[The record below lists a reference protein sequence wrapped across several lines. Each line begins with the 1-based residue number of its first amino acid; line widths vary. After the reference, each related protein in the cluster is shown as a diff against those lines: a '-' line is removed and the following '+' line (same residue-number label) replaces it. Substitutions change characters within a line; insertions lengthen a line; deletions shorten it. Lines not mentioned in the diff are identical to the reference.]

1 MGDKNITNLPPWQRN
16 LGYVPQ
22 DKLLFPNRNVR
33 DNIAFGLEV
42 KGIPKTERIKI
53 VDDTAKLFKIEDLLD
68 RKIPGLSGGESQ
80 KVCLTRAIVL
90 KPDLLILDEPVNA
103 IDEDH
108 REEICNYLKNIHSN
122 LGVTVIHISHNS
134 QETEQLAEKVCIME
148 QGKIT
153 SVRQQEKQEYL
164 K

>member
-1 MGDKNITNLPPWQRN
+1 MSEYLKIQNLTFSIGSFKMENLSFSVEKGEYFILTGANGSGKSLLIKLICGLLQPTYGTICVGDKNITNLPPWQRN

-80 KVCLTRAIVL
+80 KV
-90 KPDLLILDEPVNA
+90 
-103 IDEDH
+103 
-108 REEICNYLKNIHSN
+108 
-122 LGVTVIHISHNS
+122 
-134 QETEQLAEKVCIME
+134 
-148 QGKIT
+148 
-153 SVRQQEKQEYL
+153 
-164 K
+164 